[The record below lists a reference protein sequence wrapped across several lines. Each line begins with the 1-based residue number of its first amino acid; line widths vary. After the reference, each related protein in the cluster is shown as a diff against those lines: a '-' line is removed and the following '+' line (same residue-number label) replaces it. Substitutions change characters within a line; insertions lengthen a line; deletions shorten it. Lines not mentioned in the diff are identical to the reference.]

1 MVSFKEKTIG
11 KKKYLYAEY
20 SFRSPD
26 KKIKKISKLIKEKG
40 DSEKK
45 EIKEYFLKKEIESY
59 QNYAIKRYKSDPIL
73 TKDKILKI
81 EAICVE
87 YKHLLRKLTKNQ
99 MADVLDRF
107 TINFTYETNALEGN
121 SLTLKDVT
129 MVLNENIIP
138 KGADLRDIYETR
150 NTREANEMLFKKGIK
165 IDVKD
170 ILNIHSLLVR
180 DTGVKTGFKTLGNS
194 VCVIS
199 SLQCA
204 SKQLNFRRAQ
214 EHAPGF
220 SPAVLDKIPNFLIMR
235 DVKTTPPEKVEEEIN
250 SLIAWYKSSKEN
262 EHPLKLASDFH
273 AKFEKIHPFEDG
285 NGRVGRLLINS
296 ILLEHGYPPLIIRKT
311 MRASYFSALEA
322 YDNDYKNKL
331 YRFLIEKFERTFYEF
346 FQIYI
351 QYL

>member
-180 DTGVKTGFKTLGNS
+180 DTGVKTGFK
-194 VCVIS
+194 
-199 SLQCA
+199 
-204 SKQLNFRRAQ
+204 
-214 EHAPGF
+214 
-220 SPAVLDKIPNFLIMR
+220 KIPNFLIMR